1 VFWGLAFIARRRRRV
16 RGQSVRKARKTER
29 ASLEAVKAIDVRN
42 PDGRREA
49 YTQIDAIVREHLGH
63 VAAVTGRS
71 LTPQEVEPA
80 LAGRKTRVSPEEVSA
95 LLAECE
101 RARYAPEVAMPS
113 EHACREALARAE
125 QFVSS
130 R

>member
-1 VFWGLAFIARRRRRV
+1 MR
-16 RGQSVRKARKTER
+16 TPE
-29 ASLEAVKAIDVRN
+29 
-42 PDGRREA
+42 GRREA

-80 LAGRKTRVSPEEVSA
+80 LAGRKMRVSPDEVSA

-101 RARYAPEVAMPS
+101 RAR
-113 EHACREALARAE
+113 
-125 QFVSS
+125 
-130 R
+130 